1 LDTHF
6 PKNTQAVED
15 LYIKENLDD
24 QSIDNIS
31 DPDHTKRA
39 INSFKPFK
47 NPGPERFFPANFNGD

>member
-1 LDTHF
+1 
-6 PKNTQAVED
+6 VED

-24 QSIDNIS
+24 QSINNIS